1 MARQLAERL
10 TYTYIDTGAMYRAV
24 TLYFLDNNINIKDE
38 TDIEKAI
45 QAIHID
51 FVLDGNSS
59 KQITLLNNLNVEEE
73 LRSFRVSNFVSEVS
87 TLQKVRSFLVDKQQ
101 QMGLNKGIVMDGRD
115 IGTVVF
121 PQASLKLFVTAKPKV
136 RAKRR
141 FYEMKEM
148 GIETTLEEVQKNLNH
163 RDSIDS
169 NRAISPL
176 KKANDAIV
184 IDNSD
189 LTMEDQLKMAL
200 QLVEDV
206 LKTLA

>member
-38 TDIEKAI
+38 TAIEKAI

-51 FVLDGNSS
+51 FVLDENSS
-59 KQITLLNNLNVEEE
+59 KQITLLNNLNVEEA

-121 PQASLKLFVTAKPKV
+121 PQANLKLFVTAKPKV

>member
-1 MARQLAERL
+1 
-10 TYTYIDTGAMYRAV
+10 MYRAV

-38 TDIEKAI
+38 TDIGKAI
-45 QAIHID
+45 QAIDID
-51 FVLDGNSS
+51 FVLDENSN
-59 KQITLLNNLNVEEE
+59 KQITLLNKKNVEEA

-87 TLQKVRSFLVDKQQ
+87 TLQKVRSFLVDKQR

-121 PQASLKLFVTAKPKV
+121 PQASLKLFVTAQPKV

-169 NRAISPL
+169 NRTISPL

-184 IDNSD
+184 IDNSN

-200 QLVEDV
+200 QLVDDV

>member
-1 MARQLAERL
+1 
-10 TYTYIDTGAMYRAV
+10 MYRAV
-24 TLYFLDNNINIKDE
+24 TLYFLDHDINIKNE
-38 TDIEKAI
+38 TEIEKAI
-45 QAIHID
+45 QSIHINFIQD
-51 FVLDGNSS
+51 ENTG
-59 KQITLLNNLNVEEE
+59 KQTTLLNGQNVEET

-87 TLQKVRSFLVDKQQ
+87 TLQKVRSFLVDKQR
-101 QMGLNKGIVMDGRD
+101 QMGLKKGIVMDGRD

-136 RAKRR
+136 RAERR

-148 GIETTLEEVQKNLNH
+148 GIETTLEEVQKNLIH

-176 KKANDAIV
+176 KQATDAIV

-189 LTMEDQLKMAL
+189 LTMEEQLKMAVR
-200 QLVEDV
+200 LVEDV
-206 LKTLA
+206 LKKLA